1 MVNTSNRPGT
11 NIPMD
16 LHLEHLN
23 RQLKTALR
31 NMGSNITDSSVT
43 LAAQSI
49 DVVNHVCAVF
59 ESSTD
64 HKADSGLHSSP
75 SFERDY
81 KLVLSVLNEKEVFS
95 YKPKRQH
102 GTFKNRKSLFQQM
115 DYKGLLQ
122 WIKRT
127 TVTLT
132 K

>member
-1 MVNTSNRPGT
+1 
-11 NIPMD
+11 MD

-23 RQLKTALR
+23 RWLK
-31 NMGSNITDSSVT
+31 DSSVT

-49 DVVNHVCAVF
+49 DVINNVCAVF

-81 KLVLSVLNEKEVFS
+81 KLVLSVLHEKEVFS
-95 YKPKRQH
+95 YKTKRQH
-102 GTFKNRKSLFQQM
+102 GTFKNRKSLFQQI